1 VLPGRKSNIVTLSRR
16 LVLQLGGSAAA
27 LAPLSRTAFADTWPS
42 RIVKLE
48 VGFPP
53 GGGLDSAARIAAS
66 RLSDMWGQTVVI
78 ENRPGAG
85 GRIAMDATAHAAP
98 DGYTMILAPG
108 APGVLSLLFDS
119 LTFDPA
125 DLEPVSLIGTYPN
138 LIVVP
143 NSSPF
148 GKLEDFIA
156 FAKANPGKI
165 TWASPGV
172 GSIPYLAGELFKRMA
187 GVDITHVPY
196 RGVAAGA
203 MTDLIAGR
211 LDAMFNTTGSLLP
224 AVAGKQVRC
233 LAVTSAQRFSI
244 APDIPTVAES
254 GVPGY
259 EDVSWYALYVPK
271 NTPADIVKKMNAD
284 SVTMLADDAIKQKYI
299 PLGILAAGSTP
310 GELAARNAVEV
321 ARWGPIIKEA
331 GIKGE

>member
-1 VLPGRKSNIVTLSRR
+1 VKFSRR
-16 LVLQLGGSAAA
+16 RFVQFSGAVAA
-27 LAPLSRTAFADTWPS
+27 LAPLSRAAYADTWPS

-48 VGFPP
+48 AGFPP
-53 GGGLDSAARIAAS
+53 GGGVDAAARIIAN
-66 RLSDMWGQTVVI
+66 RLSDVWGQTVVV

-108 APGVLSLLFDS
+108 APGVLSLLFDG

-148 GKLEDFIA
+148 AKLEDFIA

-165 TWASPGV
+165 SWASPGV
-172 GSIPYLAGELFKRMA
+172 GSIPYLAGELFQHMA
-187 GVDITHVPY
+187 HVDITHVPY
-196 RGVAAGA
+196 RGVTAGA
-203 MTDLIAGR
+203 MTDLIADR

-233 LAVTSAQRFSI
+233 LAVTSAQRFPI
-244 APDIPTVAES
+244 VPDLPTVAES

-271 NTPADIVKKMNAD
+271 GTPADIVKKMNAD
-284 SVTMLADDAIKQKYI
+284 TVTALADDAIKQKYI
-299 PLGILAAGSTP
+299 PLGILAASSTP
-310 GELAARNAVEV
+310 EELAAKNAADV
-321 ARWGPIIKEA
+321 ARWAPIIKEA

>member
-1 VLPGRKSNIVTLSRR
+1 VKFSRR
-16 LVLQLGGSAAA
+16 RFVQFSAAVAA
-27 LAPLSRTAFADTWPS
+27 LAPLSRAAYADAWPS

-48 VGFPP
+48 AGFPP
-53 GGGLDSAARIAAS
+53 GGGVDAAARIIAN
-66 RLSDMWGQTVVI
+66 RLSDLWGQTVVV

-108 APGVLSLLFDS
+108 APGVLGLLFDS

-125 DLEPVSLIGTYPN
+125 DLAPVSLIGTYPN

-148 GKLEDFIA
+148 AKLEDFIA

-165 TWASPGV
+165 SWASPGV
-172 GSIPYLAGELFKRMA
+172 GSIPYLAGELFQHMA
-187 GVDITHVPY
+187 HVEITHVPY
-196 RGVAAGA
+196 RGVTAGA

-233 LAVTSAQRFSI
+233 LAVTSAQRFPI
-244 APDIPTVAES
+244 APDLPTVAES

-271 NTPADIVKKMNAD
+271 GTPADIVKKMNAD
-284 SVTMLADDAIKQKYI
+284 TVTALADDAIKQKYI
-299 PLGILAAGSTP
+299 PLGILAAGSTLE
-310 GELAARNAVEV
+310 ELAAKNAADV
-321 ARWGPIIKEA
+321 ARWAPIIKEA

>member
-1 VLPGRKSNIVTLSRR
+1 
-16 LVLQLGGSAAA
+16 
-27 LAPLSRTAFADTWPS
+27 
-42 RIVKLE
+42 
-48 VGFPP
+48 
-53 GGGLDSAARIAAS
+53 
-66 RLSDMWGQTVVI
+66 
-78 ENRPGAG
+78 
-85 GRIAMDATAHAAP
+85 
-98 DGYTMILAPG
+98 
-108 APGVLSLLFDS
+108 
-119 LTFDPA
+119 
-125 DLEPVSLIGTYPN
+125 
-138 LIVVP
+138 VP

-148 GKLEDFIA
+148 AKLEDFIT

-172 GSIPYLAGELFKRMA
+172 GSIPYMAGELFKRMA

-196 RGVAAGA
+196 RGVTAGA

-233 LAVTSAQRFSI
+233 LAVTSPQRFSI

-310 GELAARNAVEV
+310 DELAARNAAEV

>member
-1 VLPGRKSNIVTLSRR
+1 
-16 LVLQLGGSAAA
+16 
-27 LAPLSRTAFADTWPS
+27 LARADTFPS

-53 GGGLDSAARIAAS
+53 GGGADAATRIVAG
-66 RLSDMWGQTVVI
+66 RLSDMWPQQVI
-78 ENRPGAG
+78 VENRPGAG
-85 GRIAMDATAHAAP
+85 GRIAMDATAHAPP
-98 DGYTMILAPG
+98 DGYTMLLAPG
-108 APGVLSLLFDS
+108 APAVNSLLFDS
-119 LTFDPA
+119 LSFDPLH
-125 DLEPVSLIGTYPN
+125 DLAPVSLVGTYPN

-148 GKLEDFIA
+148 AKLADFIA

-165 TWASPGV
+165 SWASPGV
-172 GSIPYLAGELFKRMA
+172 GSIPFLAGELFKRMA

-224 AVAGKQVRC
+224 AVAGNQVRC
-233 LAVTSAQRFSI
+233 LAVTSAQRFPI

-259 EDVSWYALYVPK
+259 EDTSWYGIYVPAG
-271 NTPADIVKKMNAD
+271 TPADIIKKMNAD
-284 SVTMLADDAIKQKYI
+284 CVTMLSDPAVKQKFV
-299 PLGILAAGSTP
+299 PLGILAMGSSP
-310 GELAARNAVEV
+310 DELVARNAADA

-331 GIKGE
+331 NIKGE

>member
-1 VLPGRKSNIVTLSRR
+1 VKFSRR
-16 LVLQLGGSAAA
+16 RFVQFSAAVAA
-27 LAPLSRTAFADTWPS
+27 LAPLSRAAYADARPS

-48 VGFPP
+48 AGFPP
-53 GGGLDSAARIAAS
+53 GGGVDAAARIIAN
-66 RLSDMWGQTVVI
+66 RLSDLWGQTVVV

-108 APGVLSLLFDS
+108 APGVLGLLFDS

-125 DLEPVSLIGTYPN
+125 DLAPVSLIGTYPN

-148 GKLEDFIA
+148 AKLEDFIA

-165 TWASPGV
+165 SWASPGV
-172 GSIPYLAGELFKRMA
+172 GSIPYLAGELFQHMA
-187 GVDITHVPY
+187 HVEITHVPY
-196 RGVAAGA
+196 RGVTAGA

-233 LAVTSAQRFSI
+233 LAVTSAQRFPI
-244 APDIPTVAES
+244 APDLPTVAES

-271 NTPADIVKKMNAD
+271 GTPADIVKKMNAD
-284 SVTMLADDAIKQKYI
+284 TVTALADDAIKQKYI
-299 PLGILAAGSTP
+299 PLGILAAGSTLE
-310 GELAARNAVEV
+310 ELAAKNAADV
-321 ARWGPIIKEA
+321 ARWAPIIKEA

>member
-1 VLPGRKSNIVTLSRR
+1 MKVQRR
-16 LVLQLGGSAAA
+16 RFLQLAGAAA
-27 LAPLSRTAFADTWPS
+27 LLPFCRGARADTWPS
-42 RIVKLE
+42 RILKLE

-53 GGGLDSAARIAAS
+53 GGGLDSAGRIVAN
-66 RLSDMWGQTVVI
+66 RLSDLLGQQMIV

-85 GRIAMDATAHAAP
+85 GRIAMDAAAHAEP
-98 DGYTMILAPG
+98 DGYTVLLAPG
-108 APGVLSLLFDS
+108 APAVNSLLFDS
-119 LTFDPA
+119 LSFDP
-125 DLEPVSLIGTYPN
+125 LSLVPVSLIGTYPN

-148 GKLEDFIA
+148 AKLEDFVA
-156 FAKANPGKI
+156 YAKANPGKV

-172 GSIPYLAGELFKRMA
+172 GSIPYLAGDLFKHMA
-187 GVDITHVPY
+187 GIDITHVPY

-203 MTDLIAGR
+203 MTDLISGR

-233 LAVTSAQRFSI
+233 LAVTSAQRFPI

-259 EDVSWYALYVPK
+259 EDTSWYGLYVPA
-271 NTPADIVKKMNAD
+271 NTPADIVKKLNA
-284 SVTMLADDAIKQKYI
+284 STVTMLSDDATKQKFI
-299 PLGILAAGSTP
+299 PLGIAAASSTP
-310 GELAARNAVEV
+310 EELAAKNAADVT
-321 ARWGPIIKEA
+321 RWAPIIKAA

>member
-1 VLPGRKSNIVTLSRR
+1 VKFSRR
-16 LVLQLGGSAAA
+16 RFVQFSAAVAA
-27 LAPLSRTAFADTWPS
+27 LAPLSRAAYADAWPS

-48 VGFPP
+48 AGFPP
-53 GGGLDSAARIAAS
+53 GGGVDAAARIIAN
-66 RLSDMWGQTVVI
+66 RLSDLWGQTVVV

-108 APGVLSLLFDS
+108 APGVLGLLFDS

-125 DLEPVSLIGTYPN
+125 DLAPVSLIGTYPN

-148 GKLEDFIA
+148 AKLEDFIA

-165 TWASPGV
+165 SWASPGV
-172 GSIPYLAGELFKRMA
+172 GSIPYLAGELFQHMA
-187 GVDITHVPY
+187 HVEITHVPY
-196 RGVAAGA
+196 RGVTAGA

-233 LAVTSAQRFSI
+233 LAVTSAQRFPI
-244 APDIPTVAES
+244 APDLPTVAES

-271 NTPADIVKKMNAD
+271 GTPADIVKKMNAD
-284 SVTMLADDAIKQKYI
+284 TVTALADDAIKQKYI

-310 GELAARNAVEV
+310 EELAAKNAADV
-321 ARWGPIIKEA
+321 ARWAPIIKEA

>member
-1 VLPGRKSNIVTLSRR
+1 VPGRKSNIVKSSRRSFLQFGGTAASLVLLSRGVR
-16 LVLQLGGSAAA
+16 
-27 LAPLSRTAFADTWPS
+27 ADTWPS
-42 RIVKLE
+42 RIVKFE

-53 GGGLDSAARIAAS
+53 GGGLDSAGRIAAS

-98 DGYTMILAPG
+98 DGYTMMLAPG

-125 DLEPVSLIGTYPN
+125 DLEPVSLVGTYPN

-148 GKLEDFIA
+148 AKLADFIA

-165 TWASPGV
+165 SWASPGI
-172 GSIPYLAGELFKRMA
+172 GSIPYLAGELFKHMA

-196 RGVAAGA
+196 RGVTSGA

-224 AVAGKQVRC
+224 AVVGKQVRC
-233 LAVTSAQRFSI
+233 LAVTSAQRFPI

-259 EDVSWYALYVPK
+259 EDVSWYGLYVPK
-271 NTPADIVKKMNAD
+271 NTPADIVKRMNAD

-310 GELAARNAVEV
+310 DELAARNAADV
-321 ARWGPIIKEA
+321 ARWAPIIKEA